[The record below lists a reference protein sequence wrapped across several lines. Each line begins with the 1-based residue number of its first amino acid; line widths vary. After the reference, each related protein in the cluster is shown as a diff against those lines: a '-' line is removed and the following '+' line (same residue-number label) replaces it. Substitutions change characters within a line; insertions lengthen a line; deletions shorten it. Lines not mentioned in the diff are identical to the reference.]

1 MPGHARE
8 RSQLPVRRFFR
19 ARLQRHQ
26 DRLNR
31 FVNFRSRPADPK
43 YDTGEYLNRLLG
55 EYVAVD
61 DELKDWIEYQ
71 FGRTSDMRSGLRALL
86 ERGPRQLEQLRQVQQ
101 SPDAFASDYASSLR
115 DAIDDLSDTLD
126 GAAKAL
132 AEQEKKFGELKREE
146 KTEARAAKE
155 RQKEE
160 KKRTKEEK
168 KLQKRERERANPAE
182 ADDE

>member
-1 MPGHARE
+1 M
-8 RSQLPVRRFFR
+8 
-19 ARLQRHQ
+19 
-26 DRLNR
+26 
-31 FVNFRSRPADPK
+31 
-43 YDTGEYLNRLLG
+43 
-55 EYVAVD
+55 D

-146 KTEARAAKE
+146 KTEARALAYG
-155 RQKEE
+155 
-160 KKRTKEEK
+160 
-168 KLQKRERERANPAE
+168 REMAWPQVGARY
-182 ADDE
+182 ADLFRRVAQA